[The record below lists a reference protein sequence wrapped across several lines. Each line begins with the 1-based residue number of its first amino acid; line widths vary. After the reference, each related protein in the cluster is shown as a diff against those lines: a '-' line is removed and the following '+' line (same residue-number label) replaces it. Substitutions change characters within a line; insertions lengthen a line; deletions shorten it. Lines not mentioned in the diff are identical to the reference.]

1 MADSVNKQMYG
12 GHAKQA
18 GLIAS
23 QCHAGAYANR
33 WTIVVDDDIDPSNI
47 NDVIWAMSTRVDLRE
62 DIDVINGCWS
72 THLDPMCYDDETD
85 RRNSRAVIDACRPF
99 RRKDSFPTVARSSQE
114 LDERIRRKWS
124 EDLP

>member
-1 MADSVNKQMYG
+1 
-12 GHAKQA
+12 
-18 GLIAS
+18 
-23 QCHAGAYANR
+23 
-33 WTIVVDDDIDPSNI
+33 
-47 NDVIWAMSTRVDLRE
+47 
-62 DIDVINGCWS
+62 
-72 THLDPMCYDDETD
+72 MCYDDETD

>member
-1 MADSVNKQMYG
+1 MSIKQMYG

-62 DIDVINGCWS
+62 DIDIINGCWS

>member
-1 MADSVNKQMYG
+1 MYG

-99 RRKDSFPTVARSSQE
+99 RRKDSFPTVARSSRE